1 MQIFFIVV
9 THQMFQKEDTPEK
22 TRMKILDAYI
32 TQTSI
37 LIWPLKCQARKEE
50 VLYIF
55 ILNLM

>member
-22 TRMKILDAYI
+22 TRIKILDAYI

-37 LIWPLKCQARKEE
+37 LI
-50 VLYIF
+50 
-55 ILNLM
+55 